1 MMAVMTPDL
10 RFFSF
15 CFSKYIKTFPSLP
28 SAHNQTMMC
37 LSSTHHFGW
46 VDDG

>member
-1 MMAVMTPDL
+1 
-10 RFFSF
+10 
-15 CFSKYIKTFPSLP
+15 LP
-28 SAHNQTMMC
+28 SAHNQTMMY